1 MTTAQRRTQP
11 SGIVV
16 GSMVAITFGAVFVL
30 VNSAGLP
37 GPWPLVIR
45 AAGLVVAVMLLVG
58 LVLVV
63 RQAPPA
69 AFVPAPGYMNRR
81 YWLILALEA
90 VALFGG
96 LAVINNVLHRTAVS
110 VAWVALVVG
119 MHFFGLAWIWRMP
132 LYHWLGAAMTLL
144 GLAGFLVYALGGTAA
159 TVGLV
164 AGVGSGVALYAAVGA
179 ALRDALRG
187 RDPVAT

>member
-37 GPWPLVIR
+37 GAWPLVIR

-119 MHFFGLAWIWRMP
+119 VHFFGLAWIWRMP

>member
-119 MHFFGLAWIWRMP
+119 VHFFGLAWIWRMP